1 VFTFAQLL
9 GLKDHRRPVPD
20 NLVDA
25 AIIPGIP
32 RARHWG
38 DCSPPWFDEMLS
50 LPKDKIKEIFPA
62 IFGAEKHNY
71 LAISGGG
78 PDGAFG
84 AGMLVG
90 GSDKGIRPK
99 FDLVTGISTGAL
111 TAPFAFLGPDPEY
124 DRQLKEVYT
133 ESATGDIFKTN
144 NVLKILHRASIADT
158 QPLMR
163 LIKKYCNEKMISDMA
178 REHKRGRRLYIGTT
192 NADTGRSVIWIVS
205 GIAASGHPGA
215 SELIHKI
222 ILASASIPGLFPPVY
237 IDVEIN
243 GTKYDEMHVD
253 GSTVSNVFLYPSGI
267 YWKDVLEKMHVKKM
281 PSAYIIRNA
290 PLNPQHKSISPR
302 LLPIMGRA
310 IALLIHAQGYGDL
323 YRIYAA
329 SKRDGIDFNLAYI
342 PNEFKMK
349 PKEVFDKEY
358 MQALFD
364 CGYRGIMN
372 GSLTWL
378 KTPPSFAG
386 ME

>member
-1 VFTFAQLL
+1 VFTGKKFL
-9 GLKDHRRPVPD
+9 GVKFKRNSVPD
-20 NLVDA
+20 SLIDA
-25 AIIPGIP
+25 VHIPGIP
-32 RARHWG
+32 MARHWG
-38 DCSPPWFDEMLS
+38 DIPPPWINEFFD
-50 LPKDKIKEIFPA
+50 LPNDKLKEIFPD
-62 IFGAEKHNY
+62 IYGVEKHNY

-90 GSDKGIRPK
+90 ASDKGIRPK

-111 TAPFAFLGPDPEY
+111 TAPFAFLGPDPKY

-133 ESATGDIFKTN
+133 EVTTQDIFRKNNIFKIIMGDSIVNTN
-144 NVLKILHRASIADT
+144 
-158 QPLMR
+158 PLMG
-163 LIKKYCNEKMISDMA
+163 LISKYCNEKMVNDIA

-192 NADTGRSVIWIVS
+192 NADTGRPVIWVISNIAVS
-205 GIAASGHPGA
+205 DHPKKI
-215 SELIHKI
+215 ELIRKV

-237 IDVEIN
+237 IDVEYK

-253 GSTVSNVFLYPSGI
+253 GSTVSNVFLYPTGMN
-267 YWKDVLEKMHVKKM
+267 WKQVLEALRVKKM
-281 PSAYIIRNA
+281 PSAYILRNA
-290 PLNPQHKSISPR
+290 PLNPEHKSITPR

-342 PNEFKMK
+342 PEEFKMK
-349 PKEVFDKEY
+349 PKEVFDQEY
-358 MQALFD
+358 MRALFD
-364 CGYRGIMN
+364 LGYQRIMKGN
-372 GSLTWL
+372 IPWL